1 MAKRKKQSNG
11 EGTILTVAFILSVMT
26 SIGAFVW
33 VAVLF
38 GERNSFQNDVNT
50 AENTARAAKI
60 EAASEKYISLTV
72 QPFVG
77 AEDVDRDQWLDTE
90 TLRNDIAA
98 EIKAKADNLETN
110 FKAFQQSYPGL
121 VPNGA
126 EVNYVT
132 VAKALTDRNQ
142 TLLNDKKQLQAQVE
156 ALNKQMIALRDS
168 QRTDT
173 ATQFTDTQAKITT
186 AVEDLATFRADR
198 QTASAGIDAAK
209 QKHTQAL
216 AAKDQEIANR
226 NNQIA
231 DAEKRLDDQ
240 AENNLVAQLKARP
253 KSERFEI
260 PDGKITSINEASGTV
275 WINVGSSDD
284 LKPLTTF
291 SVYPK
296 TQLGVMRGPEDI
308 KGRIEVLKIIDGDFA
323 ECRIVEDSI
332 NDPILLGDQIY
343 SPLWQRGIS
352 VHFAL
357 VGFFDID
364 GDGKSD
370 RDRVKNIIRSAGG
383 VIDAELSI
391 TQDVEADTVINKG
404 KITVDTQYLVRGKVD
419 TILNVD
425 RQTYNRFET
434 RAKDYNIESIT
445 INTLLN
451 YAGYKNVKSSTGLGS
466 GFDNENPEPLVKP
479 VLKPEDKRNQLR
491 FPPRRSE
498 NGGAF

>member
-173 ATQFTDTQAKITT
+173 ATQF
-186 AVEDLATFRADR
+186 
-198 QTASAGIDAAK
+198 
-209 QKHTQAL
+209 
-216 AAKDQEIANR
+216 
-226 NNQIA
+226 
-231 DAEKRLDDQ
+231 
-240 AENNLVAQLKARP
+240 
-253 KSERFEI
+253 
-260 PDGKITSINEASGTV
+260 
-275 WINVGSSDD
+275 
-284 LKPLTTF
+284 
-291 SVYPK
+291 
-296 TQLGVMRGPEDI
+296 
-308 KGRIEVLKIIDGDFA
+308 
-323 ECRIVEDSI
+323 
-332 NDPILLGDQIY
+332 
-343 SPLWQRGIS
+343 
-352 VHFAL
+352 
-357 VGFFDID
+357 
-364 GDGKSD
+364 
-370 RDRVKNIIRSAGG
+370 
-383 VIDAELSI
+383 LSLI
-391 TQDVEADTVINKG
+391 HI
-404 KITVDTQYLVRGKVD
+404 
-419 TILNVD
+419 
-425 RQTYNRFET
+425 
-434 RAKDYNIESIT
+434 
-445 INTLLN
+445 
-451 YAGYKNVKSSTGLGS
+451 
-466 GFDNENPEPLVKP
+466 
-479 VLKPEDKRNQLR
+479 
-491 FPPRRSE
+491 
-498 NGGAF
+498 